1 MQKIVMPPPNSAPQ
15 LAFFKARSRYLA
27 YGGARGG
34 GKSWAVRWK
43 ASLMAAKFAGIRILI
58 IRRTYP
64 ELNENHILP
73 MRQMLQGAARYN
85 DSEKAMT
92 FLNGSRIKFGYCKRE
107 TDVLQ
112 YQGQEYDAI
121 FLDEA
126 TQFTEWQF
134 KALDTSVRGVNSFP
148 KRFYLTCN
156 PGGVGHAWVKRLFV
170 DRAFR
175 EGENPDDYEF
185 IQARVYDNKSL
196 LEADPGYLDTLKK
209 LPEQKRRAW
218 LDGDWSVVDGAF
230 FPEWDRDVH
239 VVEPFAVPAWWK
251 WYFCIDYGL
260 DMLAAYMAAADDA
273 GNIWITEEVYESGL
287 VIDEA
292 ARVCR
297 QMIGGR
303 QLEAAFAPPDL
314 WNRNRDTGRSL
325 AEAFADAGI
334 YLATAQNDRRMGWME
349 VKRYLQYRTERT
361 ADGSVRM
368 AEGPRLRIFDCCENL
383 CESWPYLLCSEL
395 DPNDVAKE
403 PHEYTHGP
411 DAVRYLLAGRPQGAE
426 KPVEPDEDERPDEWQ
441 EIESFLEFGL

>member
-1 MQKIVMPPPNSAPQ
+1 MPPPNSAPQ

-43 ASLMAAKFAGIRILI
+43 AALMAAKFAGIRILI
-58 IRRTYP
+58 LRRTYP

-73 MRQMLQGAARYN
+73 MRQMLQDAARYT
-85 DSEKAMT
+85 DSEKAMA
-92 FLNGSRIKFGYCKRE
+92 FPNGSRVKFGYCKRE
-107 TDVLQ
+107 ADVLQ

-134 KALDTSVRGVNSFP
+134 KALDTSVRGVNAFP

-175 EGENPDDYEF
+175 DGENPDDYEF

-196 LEADPGYLDTLKK
+196 LAADPEYINTLKK
-209 LPEQKRRAW
+209 LPEKKRRAW
-218 LDGDWSVVDGAF
+218 LDGEWSVVDGAF
-230 FPEWDRDVH
+230 FPEWDRGVH
-239 VVEPFAVPAWWK
+239 VVEPFSVPAWWK
-251 WYFCIDYGL
+251 WYFCLDYGL
-260 DMLAAYMAAADDA
+260 DCLAAYMAAADEE
-273 GNIWITEEVYESGL
+273 GNLWITEEIYQSDVL
-287 VIDEA
+287 IDDA
-292 ARVCR
+292 ARLCK

-325 AEAFADAGI
+325 AEAFADMGI
-334 YLATAQNDRRMGWME
+334 YLATAQNDRKMGWME
-349 VKRYLQYRTERT
+349 VKRYLQYRTERLE
-361 ADGSVRM
+361 DGSVRA
-368 AEGPRLRIFDCCENL
+368 AEGPRLRVFGSCENL
-383 CESWPYLLCSEL
+383 CESWPYLLHSEK
-395 DPNDVAKE
+395 DPDDVADE

-411 DAVRYLLAGRPQGAE
+411 DAIRYLLAGRPQSAE
-426 KPVEPDEDERPDEWQ
+426 RPAQPDEDILDEW
-441 EIESFLEFGL
+441 EETADFLAFGQ

>member
-1 MQKIVMPPPNSAPQ
+1 MQAVRMPPPNSAPQ

-43 ASLMAAKFAGIRILI
+43 AALMAAKFAGIKILI
-58 IRRTYP
+58 LRRTYP

-73 MRQMLQGAARYN
+73 MRQMLQGAAKYT

-112 YQGQEYDAI
+112 YQGQEYDVI

-170 DRAFR
+170 DLAYRA
-175 EGENPDDYEF
+175 GENPDDYEF

-209 LPEQKRRAW
+209 LPEHKRRAW

-260 DMLAAYMAAADDA
+260 DMLAAYMAAADEA
-273 GNIWITEEVYESGL
+273 GNIGSLAGMAMRLHVE
-287 VIDEA
+287 
-292 ARVCR
+292 
-297 QMIGGR
+297 IGGASYWSE
-303 QLEAAFAPPDL
+303 LNEVS
-314 WNRNRDTGRSL
+314 T
-325 AEAFADAGI
+325 ADALISKGI
-334 YLATAQNDRRMGWME
+334 ITDPLDYLERVPDGYIKDKAGLIESIEAQRRQAEQLQQAQAMMQMGMGAGGMPAGAP
-349 VKRYLQYRTERT
+349 V
-361 ADGSVRM
+361 
-368 AEGPRLRIFDCCENL
+368 
-383 CESWPYLLCSEL
+383 
-395 DPNDVAKE
+395 
-403 PHEYTHGP
+403 P
-411 DAVRYLLAGRPQGAE
+411 DAPGGAGLPGAM
-426 KPVEPDEDERPDEWQ
+426 
-441 EIESFLEFGL
+441 G